1 MYSVI
6 YICLFQ
12 LFVEKCA
19 VQAEFSYLVSLVFLL
34 ILVFDS
40 EVLIVVP
47 VLDEWSLA
55 ASLVCIILAD

>member
-1 MYSVI
+1 MT
-6 YICLFQ
+6 YI
-12 LFVEKCA
+12 
-19 VQAEFSYLVSLVFLL
+19 VSSGTLNPTIPNLVFLL

-55 ASLVCIILAD
+55 ASLLCIIFILLHFQEI